1 MALSAKA
8 HLDNHIS
15 VVHNKIKPHKCED
28 CPYRAA
34 NERDMARHIKE
45 VHEKVKPYMCNL
57 CPYRAGR
64 KTLLAKHFNKMHN
77 ETKLPTRKVKYNK
90 DPNPNSNLG
99 YYRNKPSY
107 QTMDHGTYLMEGSP
121 QNNSLLPT
129 NNHPM
134 FNSVQQA

>member
-1 MALSAKA
+1 
-8 HLDNHIS
+8 
-15 VVHNKIKPHKCED
+15 
-28 CPYRAA
+28 
-34 NERDMARHIKE
+34 
-45 VHEKVKPYMCNL
+45 MCNL

-99 YYRNKPSY
+99 YYRNKPNY
-107 QTMDHGTYLMEGSP
+107 QIKEYGPYPMEVGL

-129 NNHPM
+129 NNPSM
-134 FNSVQQA
+134 FNSVQ

>member
-1 MALSAKA
+1 
-8 HLDNHIS
+8 
-15 VVHNKIKPHKCED
+15 
-28 CPYRAA
+28 
-34 NERDMARHIKE
+34 
-45 VHEKVKPYMCNL
+45 MCNL

-99 YYRNKPSY
+99 YYRNKPNY
-107 QTMDHGTYLMEGSP
+107 QTKEYGPNLMEGGLPNS
-121 QNNSLLPT
+121 SLLQT

-134 FNSVQQA
+134 FNSVQ

>member
-77 ETKLPTRKVKYNK
+77 ESKLPTRKVKYNK

-99 YYRNKPSY
+99 YYRNKPNY
-107 QTMDHGTYLMEGSP
+107 QIKEYGPYPTEVGL
-121 QNNSLLPT
+121 QNSSLLQT
-129 NNHPM
+129 NNPSM
-134 FNSVQQA
+134 FNSVQ